1 MKNQIEKLQDKIKAI
16 EVVND
21 ATYIELVG
29 AAEML
34 RENAKQ
40 LSDTYTGKS
49 EKAAIRRAVKAF
61 TRAADILC
69 DCAEGYGDEN

>member
-16 EVVND
+16 KAVND
-21 ATYIELVG
+21 ATANALVS
-29 AAEML
+29 AAEDLMKC
-34 RENAKQ
+34 EKQ

-61 TRAADILC
+61 TRAADILGS
-69 DCAEGYGDEN
+69 CAEGYGDEN